1 LSLEHLLSFTTA
13 AIFDAGAVAAA
24 AAAAAAAASNLKCK
38 VSVK

>member
-13 AIFDAGAVAAA
+13 AIFDAGAA